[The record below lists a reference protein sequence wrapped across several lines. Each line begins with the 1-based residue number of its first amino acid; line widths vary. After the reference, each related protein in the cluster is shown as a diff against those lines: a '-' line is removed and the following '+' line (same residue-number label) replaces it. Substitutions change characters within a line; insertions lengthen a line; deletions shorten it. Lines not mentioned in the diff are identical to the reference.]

1 MGGESNEGE
10 MGLNYEDDESGISRV
25 GNISVLS
32 YAKTNFD
39 IVSIKGICFTNREDD
54 TIYWEYIPIF
64 RLKPASV
71 SNEGEMLSKGFK
83 DEIYEAYR
91 YDVQGI
97 EQYYVDVVKKSGSL
111 IHFVIFMGRLLSIKL
126 LTSTAQDKRWI
137 SLLRRWG
144 VSLHKLPLPFNG
156 DGQSID
162 KLLYYHPGSSS
173 GYPDMFER
181 LFPFGD
187 CGGGVTGQIGHFL
200 GSNKKVE
207 SVGILI
213 RAGESHEDRHQ
224 VSGDGVLG
232 ASTIRKEGKS

>member
-1 MGGESNEGE
+1 MGSSN
-10 MGLNYEDDESGISRV
+10 
-25 GNISVLS
+25 
-32 YAKTNFD
+32 F
-39 IVSIKGICFTNREDD
+39 IVASMNGDKRQKGR
-54 TIYWEYIPIF
+54 
-64 RLKPASV
+64 
-71 SNEGEMLSKGFK
+71 
-83 DEIYEAYR
+83 DEIMNQIR
-91 YDVQGI
+91 SF
-97 EQYYVDVVKKSGSL
+97 KSR
-111 IHFVIFMGRLLSIKL
+111 F
-126 LTSTAQDKRWI
+126 TS
-137 SLLRRWG
+137 SHYH
-144 VSLHKLPLPFNG
+144 SM
-156 DGQSID
+156 
-162 KLLYYHPGSSS
+162 LLYYHPGSSS